1 MTRRS
6 LPLSNVLLTLVLFA
20 SLAIAVQAQG
30 QKLIKFDA
38 PGAGTDSW
46 QGTISVAINLQGTI
60 LGNFVDA
67 NWGTHGYVR
76 TLEGEFATFDAPG
89 ADPVNG
95 CTCPNAINN
104 FGVVVGYDL
113 DTNSVSHGFLRTPN
127 GTIATIDDPNAG
139 TGANQGTALS
149 GINDFGLA
157 TGYYTDANNV
167 NHSFLRSPNGRI
179 TTFSVPGEGTDAY
192 QGTIPYNI
200 NNFGAV
206 AGIYVDSNNVSHGFL
221 LSPDGKAITVDPPG
235 AVGGPYGGVYNAFVN
250 DGGVIAGSYFDA
262 NTSVEIGFI
271 RALQG
276 GFTTFKAPKA
286 GSDLG
291 SYEGTGV
298 ESVNVFGAEVGYVV
312 DSLQER
318 HSFVRTA
325 SGKVTTFD
333 IPGQL
338 HVQDTWLGS
347 QSCSINAMG
356 QIAGRWRDPNYVAHG
371 YLLLPE
377 D

>member
-6 LPLSNVLLTLVLFA
+6 LPLSNVLLSLVLFA
-20 SLAIAVQAQG
+20 SLAIAAQARA

-46 QGTISVAINLQGTI
+46 QGTVSVAINLQGTI
-60 LGNFVDA
+60 LGTFVDA
-67 NWGTHGYVR
+67 NWGTHGYMR

-104 FGVVVGYDL
+104 FGVVVGYDI
-113 DTNSVSHGFLRTPN
+113 DTNSVSHGFLRAPN
-127 GTIATIDDPNAG
+127 GTITTIDDPDAG
-139 TGANQGTALS
+139 TGAYQGTVLS

-157 TGYYTDANNV
+157 AGYYTDANNA
-167 NHSFLRSPNGRI
+167 NHAFLRFPNGRI
-179 TTFSVPGEGTDAY
+179 ATFDVLGEGAGAY
-192 QGTIPYNI
+192 QGTTPYNI
-200 NNFGAV
+200 NDFGAV

-235 AVGGPYGGVYNAFVN
+235 ALGGSYGGVYNAFVN
-250 DGGVIAGSYFDA
+250 NAGVVAGSYFDA
-262 NTSVEIGFI
+262 NTSIEIGFL
-271 RALQG
+271 RSPKG

-298 ESVNVFGAEVGYVV
+298 KSVNVFEAEAGYVV

-333 IPGQL
+333 IPGQM
-338 HVQDTWLGS
+338 HVQGTWLGS
-347 QSCSINAMG
+347 ESDGINAKG
-356 QIAGRWRDPNYVAHG
+356 QIAGRWRDPNYVVHG

-377 D
+377 E